1 MRDKYYINLN
11 DKEYFDA
18 LSSLVSK
25 RNKLIQSGITMT
37 YTYPTPTVIDTF
49 YTDANGCFVTPE
61 KLDYG
66 KGYSNTVASM
76 LKERFCCN

>member
-1 MRDKYYINLN
+1 
-11 DKEYFDA
+11 
-18 LSSLVSK
+18 
-25 RNKLIQSGITMT
+25 MT

-66 KGYSNTVASM
+66 KGYSIV
-76 LKERFCCN
+76 EV

>member
-25 RNKLIQSGITMT
+25 SNKLILCGKYSDGIDE
-37 YTYPTPTVIDTF
+37 VIMKIKKSKKKKF
-49 YTDANGCFVTPE
+49 RVLYI
-61 KLDYG
+61 
-66 KGYSNTVASM
+66 
-76 LKERFCCN
+76 

>member
-25 RNKLIQSGITMT
+25 RNKLIQSGK
-37 YTYPTPTVIDTF
+37 
-49 YTDANGCFVTPE
+49 YTDGIDEVIMKIKKSKKKKFRV
-61 KLDYG
+61 LHI
-66 KGYSNTVASM
+66 
-76 LKERFCCN
+76 

>member
-25 RNKLIQSGITMT
+25 RNKLIQSGK
-37 YTYPTPTVIDTF
+37 
-49 YTDANGCFVTPE
+49 YTDGIDEVIMKIKKSKKKKFRVLYIECPSQTTEFQ
-61 KLDYG
+61 
-66 KGYSNTVASM
+66 
-76 LKERFCCN
+76 